1 MSELFDKEF
10 FQKLNR
16 LKLAMN
22 IRIDKGMSGARKSSA
37 KGSSVEFSDFREYIP
52 GDDIRRID
60 WNVYGRLDKLFIKQ
74 FMEEKEAF
82 YHIFVDSSASMNFGE
97 KKKSDMALKLAA
109 VFVWLVQKQLDRV
122 EILTLSDGRL
132 DRTSPITGR
141 SSFARMLDELE
152 KVSFGGTTGINEA
165 ISRAKINGRGVTI
178 IISDFLDPE
187 GIDEAIKFLNFKR
200 QEVMLL
206 QVLAHEEI
214 EFDEEGTFAIKD
226 METSDEV
233 RVTMSRQTIKNYQ
246 KTLESHNQ
254 KIQRLAKKYGCAYM
268 QITSDEDIEKVV
280 FETMKQKGIF
290 G

>member
-152 KVSFGGTTGINEA
+152 KVSFSGTTGINEA

-178 IISDFLDPE
+178 IISDFLDPD
-187 GIDEAIKFLNFKR
+187 GIDEAIKFLTFKR

>member
-122 EILTLSDGRL
+122 EVLTLSDGRL

-152 KVSFGGTTGINEA
+152 KVSFGGTTGINDA
-165 ISRAKINGRGVTI
+165 ICRAKINGRGVTI
-178 IISDFLDPE
+178 IISDFLDPQ
-187 GIDEAIKFLNFKR
+187 GIDEAIKFLTFKR

-206 QVLAHEEI
+206 QVLAREEI
-214 EFDEEGTFAIKD
+214 GFDEEGTFAIKD

-246 KTLESHNQ
+246 KTLEAHNQ

>member
-60 WNVYGRLDKLFIKQ
+60 WNVDGRLDKLFIKQ

-122 EILTLSDGRL
+122 EIFTLSDGRL

-187 GIDEAIKFLNFKR
+187 GIDEAIKFLIFKR

>member
-187 GIDEAIKFLNFKR
+187 GIDEAIKFLTFKR

>member
-1 MSELFDKEF
+1 MSELSDKEF

-187 GIDEAIKFLNFKR
+187 GIDEAIKFLIFKR

>member
-152 KVSFGGTTGINEA
+152 KVSFSGTTGINEA

-178 IISDFLDPE
+178 IISDFLDPD
-187 GIDEAIKFLNFKR
+187 GIDEAIKFLTFKR

-268 QITSDEDIEKVV
+268 QVTSDEDIEKVV

>member
-122 EILTLSDGRL
+122 EIFTLSDGRL

-187 GIDEAIKFLNFKR
+187 GIDEAIKFLIFKR

>member
-187 GIDEAIKFLNFKR
+187 GIDEAIKFLIFKR

-226 METSDEV
+226 METSDDV

>member
-187 GIDEAIKFLNFKR
+187 GIDEAIKFLIFKR

>member
-109 VFVWLVQKQLDRV
+109 VFVWLVQKQLDHV

-187 GIDEAIKFLNFKR
+187 GIDEAIKFLIFKR